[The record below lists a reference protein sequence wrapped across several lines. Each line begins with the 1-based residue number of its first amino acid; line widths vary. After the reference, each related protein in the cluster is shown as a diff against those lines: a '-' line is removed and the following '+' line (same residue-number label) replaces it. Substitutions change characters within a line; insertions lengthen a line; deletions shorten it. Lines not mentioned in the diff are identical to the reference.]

1 MARSLGY
8 VAGLI
13 ALLVL
18 ALIMVALVMQPVRE
32 DLPTF
37 AVLLGTPVLVA
48 TAGAVVAR
56 RQSWWRQFRSVSVAL
71 FITYVISAGLIL
83 LTVFITARLMFI
95 SAHDATLALVIVIFA
110 TAVTLVFGYFV
121 ATSLREAIR
130 NLTRAAHDIRAGN
143 LDTQVADQG
152 SDELAELARA
162 FNDMAVQL
170 RKARDQ
176 EVRLNL
182 ARRDLIA
189 WVSHDLRTP
198 ITSLRARVEAIHDG
212 VVNEPN
218 EVADYLLAMRADTDA
233 LSHLIDELF
242 ELTTIE
248 AGGLKLDCVMCDLGD
263 LLSDTIKAMSVI
275 AVAQGITLSGHVA
288 PDVGPIWLSPQ
299 HIQRVLN
306 NLIANALAHT
316 PPGGLVQ
323 VDVRRDVEA
332 NCVMVQVQ
340 DTGTGIA
347 PENIPHVFE
356 RFYRGERSRPRKE
369 ATGATGM
376 GLGLAIA
383 RALVQAHNG
392 QIGLRSELGQGT
404 TVWFTLPQQQQ

>member
-13 ALLVL
+13 ALLLL
-18 ALIMVALVMQPVRE
+18 ALAMVALVMQPARE

-37 AVLLGTPVLVA
+37 AMLLGTPVLVA
-48 TAGAVVAR
+48 TVGAVVAR
-56 RQSWWRQFRSVSVAL
+56 RQAWWRRFRSVSVAL

-95 SAHDATLALVIVIFA
+95 SPHDASLALVIVIFA

-121 ATSLREAIR
+121 STGLRQAIR
-130 NLTRAAHDIRAGN
+130 NLTRAAHAVRAGK

-162 FNDMAVQL
+162 FNDMAAQL
-170 RKARDQ
+170 GQARDQ
-176 EVRLNL
+176 EVRLSQ

-198 ITSLRARVEAIHDG
+198 ITSLRARMEAIHDG
-212 VVNEPN
+212 VVSEPN

-233 LSHLIDELF
+233 LNHLIDELF
-242 ELTTIE
+242 ELATIE
-248 AGGLKLDCVMCDLGD
+248 AGGLKLDCMVCDLGD
-263 LLSDTIKAMSVI
+263 LLSDTIKTMSVI
-275 AVAQGITLSGHVA
+275 AVAQGVTLSGQVA
-288 PDVGPIWLSPQ
+288 PDVGPLWLSPQ

-306 NLIANALAHT
+306 NLIVNALAHT
-316 PPGGLVQ
+316 PPGGTVR
-323 VDVRRDVEA
+323 VDVRRAAEA
-332 NCVMVQVQ
+332 SGVMVQVQ
-340 DTGTGIA
+340 DTGAGIA
-347 PENIPHVFE
+347 PEDIPHVFE
-356 RFYRGERSRPRKE
+356 RFYRGERSRQRKE
-369 ATGATGM
+369 ATGM

-383 RALVQAHNG
+383 RALVQAHHG
-392 QIGLRSELGQGT
+392 QIGLQSELGQGT
-404 TVWFTLPQQQQ
+404 TVWFTLPRQQ